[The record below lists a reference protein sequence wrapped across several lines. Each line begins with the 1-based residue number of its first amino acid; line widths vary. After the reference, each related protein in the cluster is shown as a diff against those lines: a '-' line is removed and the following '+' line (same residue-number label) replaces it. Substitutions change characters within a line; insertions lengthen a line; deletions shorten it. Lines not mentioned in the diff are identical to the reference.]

1 MPEELRTFLL
11 GASIGVAF
19 GLFRLSPPVPPSVA
33 GVLGIV
39 GIFVGWAIVSRL
51 LG

>member
-11 GASIGVAF
+11 GASIGIAF
-19 GLFRLSPPVPPSVA
+19 GLFRLAPPVPPTVA

-39 GIFVGWAIVSRL
+39 GIFVGWAVVVRL
-51 LG
+51 LT